1 MLFIGYKHFWQAQCQ
16 TLQPKQKQKLMAAN
30 VLNKGS
36 QEASVND
43 VSFSKKLTIP
53 HKILLII
60 TNENVSNT
68 RHYHIILLMI

>member
-1 MLFIGYKHFWQAQCQ
+1 
-16 TLQPKQKQKLMAAN
+16 MAAN

-60 TNENVSNT
+60 TNETVSNI